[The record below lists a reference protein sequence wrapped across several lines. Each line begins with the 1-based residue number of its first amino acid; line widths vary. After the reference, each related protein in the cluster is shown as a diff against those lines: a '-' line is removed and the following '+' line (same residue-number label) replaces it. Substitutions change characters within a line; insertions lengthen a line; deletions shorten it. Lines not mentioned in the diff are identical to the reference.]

1 MAETLLLHVRNAMVT
16 FGRKPLFENLE
27 FGILEGDKIALIG
40 KNGAGKSTLMNIITG
55 ARTLDDGERWQLE
68 GATIGYL
75 QQEIPTKVGQ
85 TVRDFVKSTVRENE
99 DREVVDYRIDAVLH
113 PLDLEPEAT
122 MDTLSGGQLRRAALA
137 RALVESPDIL
147 LLDEP
152 TNHLDLEI
160 IEWLENYLRGF
171 KGAVVCVSH
180 DRAFLSAM
188 SDKVF
193 WLDRGRMRVCPKGF
207 KDFEDWQ
214 TAMIEQEGRELR
226 NRSKFVEME
235 EEWASRGVP
244 ARRKRNQKR
253 LEMMRVE
260 RSKLK
265 ADLSSYRR
273 MLATIEITPPDMEPG
288 AKIISEFTKVSKAF
302 DTKIILEK
310 FSLRV
315 LRGDRIGVLGRNG
328 SGKSTFLK
336 MLVGDMPPDA
346 GTIKRA
352 RDLNLTY
359 FDQARKELNPEW
371 SMWRTLLPNGGDYID
386 VMGKSRHVCGYLK
399 DFLFDPADAL
409 QAVGSLSGGQK
420 NRLLLAKTLANP
432 GNFLI
437 LDEPTNDLDMETLDM
452 LEEILSAYNGTLI
465 VVSHDRDFLDQTVS
479 KIIAFEGDG
488 KIDFCIG
495 GYTDYLEMKRAQK
508 APPVKKEPKAKA
520 VVEAAT
526 PKAAPKKLTFK
537 LQFELDNLPNKIQAL
552 EDEITSLTLKL
563 QDNNFYMEDKDGF
576 AQATRHL
583 ERAKKSLSETLAR
596 WVALED
602 MASGAEAS

>member
-85 TVRDFVKSTVRENE
+85 TVRDFVKSSVRENE

-113 PLDLEPEAT
+113 PLDLDPEAT

-336 MLVGDMPPDA
+336 MLVGDMPPDS

-479 KIIAFEGDG
+479 KIIAFEGNG

-520 VVEAAT
+520 VVEAAA

-602 MASGAEAS
+602 MASGVEAS